1 MWILLA
7 IVMMVLALKAFSFS
21 FMLALIPFAAGCW
34 CFGKSSRDD
43 LDTFMA
49 FAFILVVIGFL
60 INVVAA
66 NW

>member
-43 LDTFMA
+43 MENFMA
-49 FAFILVVIGFL
+49 FAFILAVIGFV
-60 INVVAA
+60 INAVAA